1 MKKTTKT
8 RRVSVTLHPDI
19 AAKLDSFAE
28 AWNSKSFPH
37 YKFCDSLTTS
47 EVVKFAVAHLLRDL
61 EKAQHGLVHQGKN
74 IEGAIE
80 SFWRSK
86 FWWEQNSIGDEIESE
101 TSAEILSIRE
111 GMK

>member
-1 MKKTTKT
+1 MKKTTKP

-37 YKFCDSLTTS
+37 YKFCGSLTTS

-61 EKAQHGLVHQGKN
+61 EKAHNGLVHKGVS

-80 SFWRSK
+80 CFWRSK
-86 FWWEQNSIGDEIESE
+86 IWWEQNSIGDEIESE
-101 TSAEILSIRE
+101 TPAEILSIRE
-111 GMK
+111 AMK

>member
-1 MKKTTKT
+1 MKKTTKP

-28 AWNSKSFPH
+28 GWNSKSFPH
-37 YKFCDSLTTS
+37 YKFCGSLTTS

-61 EKAQHGLVHQGKN
+61 EKAHYGLVHEGRN

-80 SFWRSK
+80 TFWREK
-86 FWWEQNSIGDEIESE
+86 IWWEQNSIGDEIESE
-101 TSAEILSIRE
+101 TPAEILSIKE
-111 GMK
+111 AMK